1 MIAPQQSSRR
11 GSLTMELLLV
21 FPIVVALLL
30 GMIEFSMILF
40 SRQQLLAASREGA
53 RVAALG
59 GDKQD
64 VKNAVQRYLGQGRLA
79 TTEVRLTD
87 AAGAAIASGGA
98 VPPGEPVEV
107 WLRLPTNYA
116 VPDLLKFVGFSI
128 KKDELVART
137 VMRRE

>member
-1 MIAPQQSSRR
+1 MIAPQRSSRR

-21 FPIVVALLL
+21 LPVVVALLL

-64 VKNAVQRYLGQGRLA
+64 VKNAVRRYLGQGRLA

-87 AAGAAIASGGA
+87 AAGDAIASGGA
-98 VPPGEPVEV
+98 VPPGEAVEV

-128 KKDELVART
+128 KRDELVART

>member
-1 MIAPQQSSRR
+1 MIARDHTSRR

-30 GMIEFSMILF
+30 GMVEFSMILL

-59 GDKQD
+59 GDRQE
-64 VKNAVQRYLGQGRLA
+64 VRNAVRRYLGTGRLA
-79 TTEVRLTD
+79 ATEVKLTN
-87 AAGAAIASGGA
+87 AAGEPIASGQA
-98 VPPGEPVEV
+98 VPTGEAVEV
-107 WLRLPTNYA
+107 WLKLPTNHA